1 MYKKRADL
9 LGQLFFLSSVF
20 LLTTRLCAVGE
31 QRAGSA
37 CRKLPTGNFSG
48 SVCSIRQFVKT
59 LCDKKGFHTFL
70 NAPDDKMFRT
80 LRSTTKGSAFRI
92 RELFVEKQVK
102 NKFSTTKNFSFC
114 CNERSRRQATC
125 ARAKLLNLHLTDNA
139 NRVQAQP
146 ASFLDIRLLDH
157 QQVSDDCEQM
167 SRAPHRFS

>member
-1 MYKKRADL
+1 MFSFKLVLPKTSHWEFFGGSLLNPVVCENFFSCKKFSHF
-9 LGQLFFLSSVF
+9 QK
-20 LLTTRLCAVGE
+20 CAF
-31 QRAGSA
+31 
-37 CRKLPTGNFSG
+37 T
-48 SVCSIRQFVKT
+48 
-59 LCDKKGFHTFL
+59 DKE
-70 NAPDDKMFRT
+70 FRT
-80 LRSTTKGSAFRI
+80 LRSATKGSAFRI

-157 QQVSDDCEQM
+157 QQASDGCGQM
-167 SRAPHRFS
+167 SHAPHRFP

>member
-1 MYKKRADL
+1 MV
-9 LGQLFFLSSVF
+9 SSF
-20 LLTTRLCAVGE
+20 SYLRFNLAENFSARLCAVGE

-59 LCDKKGFHTFL
+59 LFIAKGFHTFL
-70 NAPDDKMFRT
+70 NAPDDKVFRT

-102 NKFSTTKNFSFC
+102 NKFSTTKNFSFF

-167 SRAPHRFS
+167 SRAPHRFP